1 MVRTLSADVVDTDP
15 AGLGEGPTWDAV
27 NQRLLWVDVFAGR
40 VHAAG
45 ADGVR
50 RRTWEIGRHVS
61 AALPTSGADLLLTAR
76 EGFVRLDADG
86 TVTPLLDV
94 LGDNTDVRF
103 NDAKCDPAGRALAG
117 TMAYDSTLGAG
128 ALYRLDPG
136 PIGTGPSVSVLLDS
150 RTVSNGMA
158 WNAAGDRFY
167 YIDTTDQRIATF
179 AYGGASLGEPL
190 SVIDVD
196 GAEGSPDGMCI
207 DHDGALWVAL
217 WDGGQV
223 RRYTPDGRIDTVIPM
238 PVSRPTSC
246 AFGGSD
252 GGTLFITS
260 ASRGLPEPEQYAGC
274 VFALRPGV
282 TGPPATPW
290 QPL

>member
-40 VHAAG
+40 VHAAD

-61 AALPTSGADLLLTAR
+61 AALPTSGADLLLTTR
-76 EGFVRLDADG
+76 EGFVRLDPG
-86 TVTPLLDV
+86 GIVTPLLDV
-94 LGDNTDVRF
+94 LGDNIGVRF

-117 TMAYDSTLGAG
+117 TMGYDSQPGAG
-128 ALYRLDPG
+128 TLYRLDPG
-136 PIGTGPSVSVLLDS
+136 PSATVLLPA

-179 AYGGASLGEPL
+179 AYGGASLGDPL
-190 SVIDVD
+190 SVIDID
-196 GAEGSPDGMCI
+196 RSDGSPDGMCI
-207 DHDGALWVAL
+207 DDAGALWVAL

-223 RRYTPDGRIDTVIPM
+223 RRYTPAGRLDAVIAM

-246 AFGGSD
+246 AFGGPD

-260 ASRGLPEPEQYAGC
+260 ASRGLAAPEEYAGC

-282 TGPPATPW
+282 TGRPATPW

>member
-1 MVRTLSADVVDTDP
+1 MVRTLSADVVDADP

-40 VHAAG
+40 VHAAD

-61 AALPTSGADLLLTAR
+61 AALPTSSPDLLLTAR
-76 EGFVRLDADG
+76 EGFVLLNARG
-86 TVTPLLDV
+86 TVLPLLDV
-94 LGDNTDVRF
+94 LGDNTEVRF

-117 TMAYDSTLGAG
+117 TMAYDSQPGAG
-128 ALYRLDPG
+128 ALYRLEP
-136 PIGTGPSVSVLLDS
+136 GPSVTVLLPT

-167 YIDTTDQRIATF
+167 YIDTTDQRIAIFGYST
-179 AYGGASLGEPL
+179 SLGEPL
-190 SVIDVD
+190 SVIDVPV
-196 GAEGSPDGMCI
+196 AEGSPDGMCI
-207 DHDGALWVAL
+207 DDDGALWVAL
-217 WDGGQV
+217 WDGGQI
-223 RRYTPDGRIDTVIPM
+223 RRYTPDGRIDAVIPL

-246 AFGGSD
+246 AFGGPD

-260 ASRGLPEPEQYAGC
+260 ASRGVVEPEQYAGC

-282 TGPPATPW
+282 TGPAATPW
-290 QPL
+290 EPL